1 MLAGGTIYGVG
12 VNMFIVP
19 NQITVG
25 GATGVTILLNYLTGL
40 SLGTGMILINVP
52 LFLFA
57 FKPLGKEFFFR
68 TLIAM
73 VVMSVMADVFTFVPQ
88 FTGDRLLASI
98 YGGVSAGAG
107 LACFLGVGVTTGGSD
122 LLAKIINKYHP
133 YFSMGRLI
141 LMIDG
146 LVVIATAIVYQD
158 LTTVFYSII
167 VIFLTSV
174 VVDKLLDGLDYAKL
188 AIIISNQSDQIAD
201 AIAAQM
207 DRGVT
212 ALKGTGWYTKEDKNV
227 LMCAVKR
234 YDIHRVKV
242 LVHEMDPDAFMI
254 FTSAS
259 EVLGEGFK
267 DYK

>member
-88 FTGDRLLASI
+88 FTGDRLARQYLRRRVGRRRACVLP
-98 YGGVSAGAG
+98 GCGRHHRRQRSAGE
-107 LACFLGVGVTTGGSD
+107 
-122 LLAKIINKYHP
+122 
-133 YFSMGRLI
+133 
-141 LMIDG
+141 
-146 LVVIATAIVYQD
+146 
-158 LTTVFYSII
+158 
-167 VIFLTSV
+167 
-174 VVDKLLDGLDYAKL
+174 DY
-188 AIIISNQSDQIAD
+188 
-201 AIAAQM
+201 
-207 DRGVT
+207 
-212 ALKGTGWYTKEDKNV
+212 
-227 LMCAVKR
+227 
-234 YDIHRVKV
+234 
-242 LVHEMDPDAFMI
+242 
-254 FTSAS
+254 
-259 EVLGEGFK
+259 
-267 DYK
+267 